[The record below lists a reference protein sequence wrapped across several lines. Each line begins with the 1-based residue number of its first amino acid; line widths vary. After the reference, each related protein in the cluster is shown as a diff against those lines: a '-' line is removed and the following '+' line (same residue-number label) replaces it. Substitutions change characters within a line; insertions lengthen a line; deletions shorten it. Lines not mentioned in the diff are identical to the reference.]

1 MLQVLNIWAR
11 FIYRPLLEDRVQ
23 SIHEGS
29 SGVEGAKTISRVH
42 RELRKHGGVR
52 PPREFV
58 LMDRAAV
65 GLGSVF
71 IHLKAEINWHRVFN
85 DLIEGF
91 DSGQLERRQK
101 AALKQ
106 VGLPEEIP

>member
-1 MLQVLNIWAR
+1 
-11 FIYRPLLEDRVQ
+11 
-23 SIHEGS
+23 
-29 SGVEGAKTISRVH
+29 
-42 RELRKHGGVR
+42 
-52 PPREFV
+52 
-58 LMDRAAV
+58 MDRAAV